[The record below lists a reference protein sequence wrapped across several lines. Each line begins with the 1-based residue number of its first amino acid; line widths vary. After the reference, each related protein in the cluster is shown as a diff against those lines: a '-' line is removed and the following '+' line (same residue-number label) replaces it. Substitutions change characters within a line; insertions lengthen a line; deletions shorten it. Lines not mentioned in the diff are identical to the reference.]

1 MRKLSRIYTVGD
13 PIVISTV
20 IISSLRAVYATAC
33 LLSSPPFGAT
43 NPPCVCRRPDP
54 HARGGA
60 RSFGGSSALGEAA
73 APWLLFSYDSMY
85 SFGYQYTWSPT
96 AMRVCLL
103 WYVTEVGSGRTRG
116 VAAANCRQ
124 RMRAGSAHRRQGEG
138 GATNG
143 VSSRGQLPPISG
155 GRCQRARKPWPS
167 SSSSTSSSRP
177 SSARPVRSGPGCAGP
192 RLCIRARPY
201 LTARTHA
208 NTHTSTPPPTHAR
221 ATDRPRPSQGPAAG
235 AAAGGAS
242 RQPPHP
248 APLSSLIPRAARPAE
263 SCHAPG
269 AARPAPPPPCR
280 PALLSPAPRRDPCGP
295 PGPRPPSRP
304 ASALPGP
311 VPSFRTPSCK
321 YARGRGVVV
330 S

>member
-208 NTHTSTPPPTHAR
+208 NTHTQAR
-221 ATDRPRPSQGPAAG
+221 LPQHTR
-235 AAAGGAS
+235 
-242 RQPPHP
+242 
-248 APLSSLIPRAARPAE
+248 ARPIAR
-263 SCHAPG
+263 G
-269 AARPAPPPPCR
+269 RRKVRRPAPPPAALHVSPLTLPLCPLSS
-280 PALLSPAPRRDPCGP
+280 PALRAQPSHVMHRAPRAPPRGP
-295 PGPRPPSRP
+295 AVYPP
-304 ASALPGP
+304 ASP
-311 VPSFRTPSCK
+311 
-321 YARGRGVVV
+321 
-330 S
+330 